1 MTNDNLK
8 TMLFVPASRPERIP
22 KALASGAGAVI
33 VDLEDAVPIGA
44 KATARQALED
54 FLKQHDGPGIYV
66 RINAR
71 DTEFFDEDL
80 ALCKQQDKVIAIML
94 PRAESSED
102 IREVASAGKTVLP
115 LIETARGL
123 FAIHDI
129 AASPAVRRMSY
140 GGLDLSADLGIEANT
155 AGAETIM
162 DQCRYQLLVS
172 SRVAGLLPPIETV
185 FPIFDDDQAVLMRA
199 RRARNMGFS
208 GMLCIHPN
216 QVSPVQSGFS
226 PSAEQVQWAQK
237 VMVAA
242 EYGEGAFKVDGQMV
256 DAPVIAM
263 AKTIL
268 DRAQHYS
275 RGTA

>member
-33 VDLEDAVPIGA
+33 VDLEDAVPSGA

-268 DRAQHYS
+268 DRAQHCS